1 MCFRFMSQKKPQ
13 DFLVLHNPAA
23 GRRKQSRLT
32 DIVSRL
38 KNNGVSVTVVPT
50 SGPGHATLLARDA
63 AQESRC
69 DCIVAAGGDG
79 TISETATGVLQA
91 ADLGAGYE
99 TLPSLGILPMGTANV
114 MAQDLGLVTM
124 AGVARRKITKM
135 LLLGQRRPLR
145 LGLVENETEKRAF
158 VMMVGAGFD
167 GTVVANID
175 LGIKK
180 RFGKLAYVQAGI
192 TALYRGIASDITVEA
207 PGNRTLGPSQWIIVS
222 NGEHYAG
229 GYLLSRRTPLL
240 RPKLLATALK
250 GQGRAQLIQGNLA
263 LGFGKFDTPDI
274 SQTVVGDRFIIGCSG
289 ENGLAEVDGDYFG
302 RLPVT
307 VSLAEK
313 AIPFL
318 EPH

>member
-1 MCFRFMSQKKPQ
+1 MCFRFMSKKKPQ
-13 DFLVLHNPAA
+13 DFVVLHNPTA

-32 DIVSRL
+32 DIVARL
-38 KNNGVSVTVVPT
+38 KANGVTVTIVPT

-63 AQESRC
+63 AQNRRC

-79 TISETATGVLQA
+79 TISETATGILQA
-91 ADLGAGYE
+91 AEEGAAYKN
-99 TLPSLGILPMGTANV
+99 LPSLGILPMGTANV

-175 LGIKK
+175 LGMKK

-192 TALYRGIASDITVEA
+192 TALYRGILGDITVDA
-207 PGNRTLGPSQWIIVS
+207 PDRQTLGPSQWIIVS

-240 RPKLLATALK
+240 RPKLLAIALK
-250 GQGRAQLIQGNLA
+250 GQGRAQLIRGNLA
-263 LGFGKFDTPDI
+263 LGLGQFDTPDI
-274 SQTVVGDRFIIGCSG
+274 SQAIVGNRFIIKSSG
-289 ENGLAEVDGDYFG
+289 DSGLAEVDGDYFG

-307 VSLAEK
+307 VSLAEYP
-313 AIPFL
+313 IPFL